1 MAPLVFSLC
10 AVTSAACAALL
21 LRGWLQSR
29 ATLLFWSALA
39 FVCFTVNN
47 VMLVVDE
54 LLLRDSDLG
63 WTRDIS
69 GFAAVAVL
77 LFGLIWRGERA

>member
-1 MAPLVFSLC
+1 MAPLVFLLC
-10 AVTSAACAALL
+10 AVTSAACAVLL
-21 LRGWLQSR
+21 LRGWSQSR
-29 ATLLFWSALA
+29 ASLLFWSALA

-54 LLLRDSDLG
+54 LVLRDSDLG
-63 WTRDIS
+63 WTRDVS

-77 LFGLIWRGERA
+77 LFGLIWRDQRS